1 VASGEIKKF
10 AKTHWEDNPKARW
23 NGRQIR
29 NAFHTAVAMAEFQ
42 AREKETGEGYDAN
55 KDVKITIGREQFEKI
70 AKTAKEFDN
79 YMTETMG
86 DTYDGKA
93 SRTGMR
99 KKEREAE
106 RKREKERGR
115 EDAKAR
121 EKKGKVSKKK
131 DDSSD
136 ESDSSEEDVKEKSGS
151 RKARGKKKSET
162 ESEDSDSDS
171 E

>member
-1 VASGEIKKF
+1 VYVNSSEIKIF
-10 AKTHWEDNPKARW
+10 ARAHWEENPRARW

-42 AREKETGEGYDAN
+42 AREKENGGNHDAN
-55 KDVKITIGREQFEKI
+55 KDVKIAIGREQFEKI

-99 KKEREAE
+99 KKEREM
-106 RKREKERGR
+106 EKERDR
-115 EDAKAR
+115 EDAKAK
-121 EKKGKVSKKK
+121 EKKSKASRKKDDTSDSFEADARDRSGSKKSRSKKK
-131 DDSSD
+131 MSASTSD
-136 ESDSSEEDVKEKSGS
+136 
-151 RKARGKKKSET
+151 
-162 ESEDSDSDS
+162 DSDSDS